1 MQQID
6 RATLDGS
13 AQQIASTPGL
23 PIRYAAMDAEYTVRA
38 EAANMRSSADSSCA
52 VASEDAGRPDDARLL
67 MLPPSLLISGT
78 SIGHLG
84 VACQINEMRS
94 ARGLREVGDG

>member
-1 MQQID
+1 
-6 RATLDGS
+6 
-13 AQQIASTPGL
+13 
-23 PIRYAAMDAEYTVRA
+23 
-38 EAANMRSSADSSCA
+38 
-52 VASEDAGRPDDARLL
+52 